1 MKHNSKKIIAKNAS
15 WTFDN
20 SVPKKFDYHIDKSV
34 PLYEE
39 FHWLARELSDFYLKD
54 DSIVY
59 DIGCSTG
66 LNLKKIAIRHQDKK
80 KIKFYGIDI
89 VKKMVEYAKKN
100 NSHKKIVYLNKNINL
115 MKFSKADLF
124 LSFYTIQFIHPKHR
138 QILIDKIFK
147 KLNYGGA
154 FFMIEK
160 VRSYDARTQD
170 QMTNIYEEF
179 KINNGFNEKEIVNKK
194 NSLKGVLEPF
204 SSNANITM
212 LKRAG
217 FKDVSSVAK
226 FICFEFF
233 LAIK

>member
-1 MKHNSKKIIAKNAS
+1 MNQKKKIIAKNAS
-15 WTFDN
+15 WTFDK

-34 PLYEE
+34 PFYTE

-54 DSIVY
+54 NSIVY

-66 LNLKKIAIRHQDKK
+66 LNLKKIAERHQNKK

-89 VKKMVEYAKKN
+89 IKKMIVYAKKN
-100 NSHKKIVYLNKNINL
+100 NPHKKIIYLNKNINV

-124 LSFYTIQFIHPKHR
+124 LSFYTIQFIHPKYR
-138 QILIDKIFK
+138 QNLINKIFK

-170 QMTNIYEEF
+170 QMSNIYEEF
-179 KINNGFNEKEIVNKK
+179 KIDNGFNEKEVMNKK
-194 NSLKGVLEPF
+194 NSLKGILEPF
-204 SSNANITM
+204 SSNANIAM

-217 FKDVSSVAK
+217 FKDISSVAK